1 MKKKL
6 LFLICCTCMSLLKAQ
21 IQPDWT
27 LVPNEY
33 IVIYKENH
41 VQQTKNIEL
50 PYQYISL
57 SENELENLRNDSTI
71 SLISNVYQ
79 VQNSKVALTNKL
91 MILSSIP
98 LEILLNETNV
108 KPQVQNMDSICF
120 GEHLKIYVVTLN
132 TQNPLIEYEKVKQHP
147 GCISVETDYLIQT
160 PKQITQPSQER
171 SINYPQ
177 WALQNDDY
185 PAFDINIDW
194 AWSVTK
200 GEGIK
205 VAVIDEGIDLDHQD
219 LAANLLPGYDMT
231 DGLYGGENGGYANN
245 DNHGTLCAGII
256 AALDNDQGIVG
267 VAPQAKIIPIRGGYD
282 NPYDNT
288 VEWYTYESIWL
299 INALQKAF
307 DEGADVINNSW
318 GTPYPTTIM
327 TDILDSLTQYGR
339 NGKGIIIAYATGN
352 ENNYIINSPSW
363 HPNVLAVGA
372 STRNGRR
379 LEESNYGNGID
390 IVAPGENI
398 YSTTIQDSYLS
409 DNGTSLACPHVAA
422 VAALMLSVNPELTRE
437 EVHEIICSTAY
448 KLPSYSYEPSNSEH
462 PYGSWNREVGYG
474 LIDASAAVF
483 AAWSKQFAIIGPD
496 TFCHSA
502 RYYIENVPAYA
513 DVQWIRTGI
522 HDFDPDWV
530 DLIDSTNFSLPVRK
544 LRISNIWTDT
554 INVQPG
560 ENIGFTP
567 EGYYE
572 PIPYSGFAELRP
584 QVSYQN
590 KFVRIEKEIYVE
602 EQLDPGISAYISFF
616 PELGEG
622 SDNLLVGTPYYFKSA
637 LFPDEDELEW
647 TIITAGDTITGI
659 GRQTDTITAR
669 RDSIFVSVYN
679 PNTDECLNTALC
691 TKLFTTMEFIGMD
704 FANPANEVVDIQ
716 VVHELPV
723 DESQMYSLRARGMQA
738 LLYEGECEVELWD
751 MYHGK
756 LRSVSGTGG
765 YVQMPLQG
773 IASGNYVLR
782 LIVNEKQ
789 VDSKPLMIR

>member
-33 IVIYKENH
+33 IVLYKENH

-108 KPQVQNMDSICF
+108 KPQVQNTDSICF

-147 GCISVETDYLIQT
+147 GCISVETDYIIQT
-160 PKQITQPSQER
+160 PKQTTLPSQER

-177 WALQNDDY
+177 WALQNNAY
-185 PAFDINIDW
+185 PAFDININE

-200 GEGIK
+200 GEGVK

-256 AALDNDQGIVG
+256 AALDNNIGIVG
-267 VAPQAKIIPIRGGYD
+267 VAPQAKIIPIRGAYD
-282 NPYDNT
+282 YPYDDKKN
-288 VEWYTYESIWL
+288 WCTYEGIWL

-318 GTPYPTTIM
+318 NNTSPSNTYNLVLEYIATF
-327 TDILDSLTQYGR
+327 GR
-339 NGKGIIIAYATGN
+339 NGKGIIITYATGN
-352 ENNYIINSPSW
+352 DTNSVINTPSGL
-363 HPNVLAVGA
+363 PSVLAVGA
-372 STRNGRR
+372 STSTGQRAFF
-379 LEESNYGNGID
+379 SNYGVGID
-390 IVAPGENI
+390 IVAPGALIVTTNI
-398 YSTTIQDSYLS
+398 NDDFVYS
-409 DNGTSLACPHVAA
+409 NGTSLACPHVAA
-422 VAALMLSVNPELTRE
+422 VAALMLSVNPDLTRE
-437 EVHEIICSTAY
+437 EVHKIICQTAY
-448 KLPSYSYEPSNSEH
+448 KLPNYTFTNDASH
-462 PYGSWNREVGYG
+462 PYGSWNEEVGYG
-474 LIDASAAVF
+474 LVDASAAVF
-483 AAWSKQFAIIGPD
+483 MAMSKRFYIAGPD
-496 TFCHSA
+496 SFCHSA

-513 DVQWIRTGI
+513 DVKWIRTGI
-522 HDFDPDWV
+522 YDFDPDWV
-530 DLIDSTNFSLPVRK
+530 DLIDSTNLVYPMKKLSVSNVFS
-544 LRISNIWTDT
+544 DT
-554 INVQPG
+554 ITVRPG
-560 ENIGFTP
+560 ENPGFTP

-590 KFVRIEKEIYVE
+590 KIVRIEKEIYVE

-616 PELGEG
+616 PELDEG
-622 SDNLLVGTPYYFKSA
+622 SDNLLVGIPYYFKSA

-669 RDSIFVSVYN
+669 HDSIFVSVYN